1 MIRNWVGQTGHD
13 HFYKACD
20 KYGILIWDDFWL
32 ANPVDGPRPKDTTM
46 FMNNVRDKIKW
57 VRKHPSVAVY
67 CGRNEGLPPANL
79 DAAMKNAT
87 KAFDG
92 TRLYLSESAGGVVTG
107 LGPYDVRPINW
118 YFENRGVTF
127 HTELGIIAFPEVES
141 MRRMLPENKLWPIN
155 DMWAIHDYQWGRSE
169 KFTKTIESRFG
180 VPTDVDDYS
189 RRAQL
194 LNYESAKAMFECLQ
208 SNQGS
213 GVLLWMSQAAWPSM
227 ICQLYDHYFEYTA
240 SYFAVKKACR
250 PIHILFDPRN
260 NEIRLANNTTN
271 ILKGVAVKAILCDID
286 GTKISEQEVT
296 TDIKSVT
303 AKTCFKLKPY
313 KNNEVHFLKL
323 EAKLNGKEIADNFYW
338 LENNEGNCQ
347 DLNTMP
353 AAEVNVKHEIVNK
366 DETVVVNV
374 NIENNTPYVS
384 LLNKIKIKNS
394 ENQSVL
400 PVFYS
405 DNYISLLPGEKQT
418 IVLSFDKKNIEQAYL
433 QVEGWNNK
441 TIKQKLF

>member
-1 MIRNWVGQTGHD
+1 
-13 HFYKACD
+13 
-20 KYGILIWDDFWL
+20 
-32 ANPVDGPRPKDTTM
+32 
-46 FMNNVRDKIKW
+46 
-57 VRKHPSVAVY
+57 
-67 CGRNEGLPPANL
+67 
-79 DAAMKNAT
+79 
-87 KAFDG
+87 
-92 TRLYLSESAGGVVTG
+92 
-107 LGPYDVRPINW
+107 
-118 YFENRGVTF
+118 
-127 HTELGIIAFPEVES
+127 
-141 MRRMLPENKLWPIN
+141 
-155 DMWAIHDYQWGRSE
+155 
-169 KFTKTIESRFG
+169 
-180 VPTDVDDYS
+180 
-189 RRAQL
+189 
-194 LNYESAKAMFECLQ
+194 
-208 SNQGS
+208 
-213 GVLLWMSQAAWPSM
+213 M

-240 SYFAVKKACR
+240 SYFAVKKGCR

-271 ILKGVAVKAILCDID
+271 MLKGVAVKAILCDIN

-313 KNNEVHFLKL
+313 ENKEVHFLKL
-323 EAKLNGKEIADNFYW
+323 EAKLNGIEIADNFYW

-347 DLNTMP
+347 DLNKMP

-366 DETVVVNV
+366 GETVVVNV

-433 QVEGWNNK
+433 QIEGWNNK